1 MFFFPR
7 ENSCTES
14 NVSEREQINVSVS
27 SVNRQSFLEGD
38 NNENDSL
45 EELWGEADNSFIV
58 KATQHLEV
66 SSLKY
71 NNQDKNVEVMSTIP
85 ETIPNTNVFN
95 HVDSEVHRSTEKDT
109 LNKAVI
115 DSNYDKQAQLLLTQ
129 IMSCDWE
136 SDSDF
141 EDFENGFIMGDDDF
155 SLIPDEVLSGTVNN
169 KNKLTVVNEQKE
181 LINRPNHR
189 AQKSD
194 TDHILKD
201 NQLKSCSSENKS
213 CEISFGCSETKN
225 TIPGTDNLSEMEL
238 FNNFEDE
245 SFGDESILC
254 KPEVLSWIDEVESK

>member
-1 MFFFPR
+1 MYTFFIYFVFNSR
-7 ENSCTES
+7 EEFAENNSSNTEQRNES
-14 NVSEREQINVSVS
+14 SS

-66 SSLKY
+66 SSLKHS
-71 NNQDKNVEVMSTIP
+71 NPDKNADVLSTIP

-95 HVDSEVHRSTEKDT
+95 HVASEVHLKSEKNA
-109 LNKAVI
+109 LNKGML
-115 DSNYDKQAQLLLTQ
+115 DSDYQAQLLLTQ

-141 EDFENGFIMGDDDF
+141 EDFENGFIIDDDTL
-155 SLIPDEVLSGTVNN
+155 SLIPDEVLSGTV
-169 KNKLTVVNEQKE
+169 KKQDKLTERTSESTSQSN
-181 LINRPNHR
+181 
-189 AQKSD
+189 SD
-194 TDHILKD
+194 SATKD
-201 NQLKSCSSENKS
+201 NALKCCSSENRS
-213 CEISFGCSETKN
+213 AEISFGYLDS
-225 TIPGTDNLSEMEL
+225 DNVTPAADALSEIEL

-254 KPEVLSWIDEVESK
+254 KPEVLSWIDEVESKYY

>member
-1 MFFFPR
+1 MYRIFIYFVFSSR
-7 ENSCTES
+7 EDNFAENNFSNTEQPNQS
-14 NVSEREQINVSVS
+14 SS
-27 SVNRQSFLEGD
+27 SVDKQSFLEGD

-95 HVDSEVHRSTEKDT
+95 HVASETHLNSEKDSR
-109 LNKAVI
+109 NKAML
-115 DSNYDKQAQLLLTQ
+115 DSDYQAQLLLTQ

-141 EDFENGFIMGDDDF
+141 EDFENAFIVDDDAL
-155 SLIPDEVLSGTVNN
+155 SLIPDEVLSGTVKKQDRLTEETSESTLQSNSDGATKNN
-169 KNKLTVVNEQKE
+169 K
-181 LINRPNHR
+181 
-189 AQKSD
+189 
-194 TDHILKD
+194 
-201 NQLKSCSSENKS
+201 LKSCSSENRS
-213 CEISFGCSETKN
+213 GEISFGCLDS
-225 TIPGTDNLSEMEL
+225 DNVTPAADVLSEIEL

>member
-1 MFFFPR
+1 MYIFLICFVFSSR
-7 ENSCTES
+7 ENNFVENNFS
-14 NVSEREQINVSVS
+14 NKEQLNQSSS

-38 NNENDSL
+38 KNENDSL

-71 NNQDKNVEVMSTIP
+71 NSQDKNVEVMSTIP

-95 HVDSEVHRSTEKDT
+95 RVTSEVHLNSEKDSV
-109 LNKAVI
+109 NKAML
-115 DSNYDKQAQLLLTQ
+115 DSDYQAQLLLTQ

-141 EDFENGFIMGDDDF
+141 EDFENGFILDDDDAL
-155 SLIPDEVLSGTVNN
+155 SLIPDEVLSGTV
-169 KNKLTVVNEQKE
+169 KEQDKLTEKTSESTLQSN
-181 LINRPNHR
+181 
-189 AQKSD
+189 SD
-194 TDHILKD
+194 SAVKD
-201 NQLKSCSSENKS
+201 NKSKSCSSENRS
-213 CEISFGCSETKN
+213 GEISFACLDS
-225 TIPGTDNLSEMEL
+225 DNVTPAADALSEIEL